1 MKIKYVTLIV
11 EDMDKSVSFYTNVL
25 GFKVDEVFNL
35 PTGTITLLENGNE
48 TGFELIENP
57 EFKTGFYSVG
67 LDVEDIYKKMED
79 FKKQGVKI
87 AMEPTK
93 ISVGIMARVIDPNGV
108 NIVLIQHEKR

>member
-11 EDMDKSVSFYTNVL
+11 DDMDKSVNFYTNIL

-35 PTGTITLLENGNE
+35 PTGTITLLEKGNG

-67 LDVEDIYKKMED
+67 LDVEDVYKKIDD

>member
-11 EDMDKSVSFYTNVL
+11 ENMEESVSFYTNIL

-67 LDVEDIYKKMED
+67 LDVEDVYKKIED
-79 FKKQGVKI
+79 FKQGVKI

-93 ISVGIMARVIDPNGV
+93 ISVGIMASVIDPNGV
-108 NIVLIQHEKR
+108 I